1 MKRYGAV
8 VIGCG
13 YMGSLHLDAISRQ
26 ERVRLIGVADWNRDR
41 ASLVASQYGAECWST
56 DYRVLIERDD
66 VDLVIIATYPSS
78 HLEIAKDCLAA
89 GKHILCE
96 KPMAGNARETQ
107 EFMKLA
113 RGAKTK
119 VLIGHILRHNTTYQ
133 AVMKMIREGA
143 IGFPLVIR
151 LSQLKPSKNWDS
163 QLSLLRDVSP
173 IVDCGV
179 HYIDV
184 MRWAT
189 GAEVVSVNGIG
200 QRLYEEVP
208 PYTYNYGLMTLRL
221 SDGSIGYF
229 ETGWGKG
236 LPTDNRK
243 EFIGPAGRIRI
254 IYKNDRPREDQHLG
268 NLVEVEDHRKGTVRQ
283 INMDFSVKPTGAQL
297 DYFLSMLENNLPAIP
312 TMEDACRAMDIA
324 LLADR
329 AIHEGITLPCAK

>member
-26 ERVRLIGVADWNRDR
+26 VRVRLIGVADWNRDR
-41 ASLVASQYGAECWST
+41 ASLVVSQYGAECWST

-78 HLEIAKDCLAA
+78 HLGIAKDCLAA

-143 IGFPLVIR
+143 IGFPW
-151 LSQLKPSKNWDS
+151 SS
-163 QLSLLRDVSP
+163 
-173 IVDCGV
+173 
-179 HYIDV
+179 
-184 MRWAT
+184 
-189 GAEVVSVNGIG
+189 
-200 QRLYEEVP
+200 
-208 PYTYNYGLMTLRL
+208 
-221 SDGSIGYF
+221 GY
-229 ETGWGKG
+229 
-236 LPTDNRK
+236 PN
-243 EFIGPAGRIRI
+243 
-254 IYKNDRPREDQHLG
+254 
-268 NLVEVEDHRKGTVRQ
+268 
-283 INMDFSVKPTGAQL
+283 
-297 DYFLSMLENNLPAIP
+297 
-312 TMEDACRAMDIA
+312 
-324 LLADR
+324 
-329 AIHEGITLPCAK
+329 